1 MFRLGIKPVGRFIE
15 TDEKHSQRSAAKDRR
30 QRGSAHRAGVDI
42 AGNQRSNTDG
52 AAHQDHLHIQTFFL
66 EVTLFLGGIERHVR
80 DAVDGNG
87 ESKPRR
93 FRFGGEPDDEKAKQS
108 LSPLA

>member
-1 MFRLGIKPVGRFIE
+1 VGRFIE
-15 TDEKHSQRSAAKDRR
+15 TDKNHSQGSASEDRR
-30 QRGSAHRAGVDI
+30 EGGSANRARVDI

-66 EVTLFLGGIERHVR
+66 EVTLFLGGVERYMR

-87 ESKPRR
+87 
-93 FRFGGEPDDEKAKQS
+93 
-108 LSPLA
+108 